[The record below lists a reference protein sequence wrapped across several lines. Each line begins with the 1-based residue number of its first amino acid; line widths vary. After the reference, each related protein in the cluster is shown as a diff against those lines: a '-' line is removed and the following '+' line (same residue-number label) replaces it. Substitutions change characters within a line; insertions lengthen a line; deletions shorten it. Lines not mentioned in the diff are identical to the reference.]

1 MGLDFQQ
8 AEFEDLEQAD
18 RPGADD
24 DGVRFYLWG
33 VDVHTMIKFLF
44 RLIAF
49 SRAGRLHGRPAAR
62 RKLRQPDENAG
73 IGKVCR

>member
-1 MGLDFQQ
+1 
-8 AEFEDLEQAD
+8 
-18 RPGADD
+18 
-24 DGVRFYLWG
+24 
-33 VDVHTMIKFLF
+33 MIKFLF

-73 IGKVCR
+73 IGKVCRG